1 MSPEADHG
9 STGAIAAAFVANM
22 GIAIAKFAGFVITG
36 SSALL
41 AESIHSL
48 ADSSNQALLFLG
60 GRRASRPPTPLHPF
74 GYGRA
79 RYFWSFVVALVLFS
93 LGGLFSIYEGYQ
105 KLIHPHEITSPLVAF
120 GILAVAIVF
129 ECFALATAVRHAKPE
144 RRERGWIEFIRSSRS
159 PELPVLLMED
169 TAALLGL
176 IFATAG
182 IALALVTGNPL
193 FDACGTL
200 AIGVLLVAVAI
211 VLAIEMKSLLMGEAA
226 APDVIERIETQ
237 IQQGDDVRKVIHL
250 ITQHLGPEEV
260 LVAAKV
266 EFDSSLS
273 MEALARAINACE
285 ERVRSSVPIARV
297 IYVEP
302 DLYARRSA
310 PAPSHER

>member
-1 MSPEADHG
+1 MR
-9 STGAIAAAFVANM
+9 AIAAAFLANV
-22 GIAIAKFAGFVITG
+22 GIAVAKFVGFFITG

-48 ADSSNQALLFLG
+48 ADASNQGLLFFG
-60 GRRASRPPTPLHPF
+60 GRRASRPPTVLHPF

-93 LGGLFSIYEGYQ
+93 VGGLFSIHEGYE
-105 KLIHPHEITSPLVAF
+105 KLIHPHGITSPVVAF
-120 GILAVAIVF
+120 GILGVAILF
-129 ECFALATAVRHAKPE
+129 ESFALSTAARHAQAE
-144 RRERGWIEFIRSSRS
+144 RRGRGWIQFIRTSRS
-159 PELPVLLMED
+159 PELPVLLLED

-176 IFATAG
+176 IFAVIG
-182 IALALVTGNPL
+182 IALAIATGNPF
-193 FDACGTL
+193 FDAAGTL

-226 APDVIERIETQ
+226 SPDVIERIETE
-237 IQQGDDVRKVIHL
+237 IQQAGDVRKVIHL

-266 EFDSSLS
+266 EFDASLS
-273 MEALARAINACE
+273 VEELARAINACE
-285 ERVRSSVPIARV
+285 ARVRSAVPIARL

-302 DLYARRSA
+302 DVYARGSA
-310 PAPSHER
+310 TAAPR

>member
-1 MSPEADHG
+1 MSPGADHG
-9 STGAIAAAFVANM
+9 SMRAIAAAFLANI
-22 GIAIAKFAGFVITG
+22 GIAVAKFFGFFITG

-48 ADSSNQALLFLG
+48 ADASNQGLLFLG
-60 GRRASRPPTPLHPF
+60 GRRASRPPTALHPF

-105 KLIHPHEITSPLVAF
+105 KLKHPHDISSPIVAF
-120 GILAVAIVF
+120 GILGVAIVF
-129 ECFALATAVRHAKPE
+129 ECFALWSAVHHAQAE
-144 RRERGWIEFIRSSRS
+144 RRGRGWIEFIRTSRS
-159 PELPVLLMED
+159 PELPVLLLED

-176 IFATAG
+176 IFAATG
-182 IALALVTGNPL
+182 IALALVTGDPV
-193 FDACGTL
+193 FDAAGTL

-226 APDVIERIETQ
+226 SPDVVERIENE
-237 IQQGDDVRKVIHL
+237 IQRSGDVRRVIHL

-266 EFDSSLS
+266 EFDSALS
-273 MEALARAINACE
+273 MEELARAINACE
-285 ERVRSSVPIARV
+285 GRVRSAVPIARL

-302 DLYARRSA
+302 DLYARG
-310 PAPSHER
+310 PATAQH